1 MQGCRRSATSAQS
14 RRALKRPARCGLKKC
29 LAGGVARSLHR
40 PCNGVS
46 ERDTLLGA
54 TTVTRSSASCPVG
67 RGPGDRQRGLPPPA
81 LTSIRRRRQAANFM
95 GRSPGTAR
103 GVLFGDPAR
112 SPSSPPRDL
121 LRTEPLESIS
131 FRAHSGSVCGGPDMP
146 QAGPIAG
153 PIEGKTVPKL
163 RFDVLKPQAGSAET
177 VQPRLRWKV
186 HPRLVP

>member
-1 MQGCRRSATSAQS
+1 MNSIAGLPSLGDDCSIAS
-14 RRALKRPARCGLKKC
+14 RTQRPARCGLKKC

-54 TTVTRSSASCPVG
+54 TTVTR
-67 RGPGDRQRGLPPPA
+67 
-81 LTSIRRRRQAANFM
+81 
-95 GRSPGTAR
+95 TAR

-146 QAGPIAG
+146 QAGPI
-153 PIEGKTVPKL
+153 EGKTFFCPHCGALYSVTHPQFSKSDSNIAKCVVCQLIMDKGDSAKRSIYKL
-163 RFDVLKPQAGSAET
+163 IHRPEDA
-177 VQPRLRWKV
+177 
-186 HPRLVP
+186 